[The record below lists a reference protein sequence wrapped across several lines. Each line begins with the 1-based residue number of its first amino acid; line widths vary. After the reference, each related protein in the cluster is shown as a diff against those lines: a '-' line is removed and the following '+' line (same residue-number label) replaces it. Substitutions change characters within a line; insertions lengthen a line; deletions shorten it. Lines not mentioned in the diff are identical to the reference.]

1 MKTFVGGEGCSRLG
15 LMVACLAMGFPAAM
29 LAQQAPDPAVAEQLQ
44 LGREAR
50 LAGKYKD
57 ALDAFKRCIKLTK
70 DSFADCQM
78 GLASTYLQMGYPEN
92 SVASSDKALA
102 LAHDDMTKAVSHVLK
117 GNALLLLDV
126 GDKKSFEKAESE
138 YRAATQL
145 EPGVAAFHL
154 NLAVSLIKQVR
165 DDEAKEEIAK
175 CLTLHPEAGVAE
187 HARVLMEHPRWGR
200 EVRAPEFR
208 LTTLQGQDLSLKQLN
223 GKVVVLDFWATWCP
237 PCRAS
242 VGELKELTKKY
253 SSDQVVLISVSVDED
268 EKAWLD
274 FTGKKSM
281 TWPQYRDVD
290 RHMVKAFEVNSF
302 PTYLVI
308 DGEGSI
314 KQRIAGLNPQESV
327 VYRLKT
333 SLDELPQLKK

>member
-1 MKTFVGGEGCSRLG
+1 
-15 LMVACLAMGFPAAM
+15 
-29 LAQQAPDPAVAEQLQ
+29 
-44 LGREAR
+44 
-50 LAGKYKD
+50 
-57 ALDAFKRCIKLTK
+57 
-70 DSFADCQM
+70 M
-78 GLASTYLQMGYPEN
+78 GLASTYLQMGEPEK
-92 SVASSDKALA
+92 SVASSDKAVA
-102 LAHDDMTKAVSHVLK
+102 LAHDDMTKAVSHVLM
-117 GNALLLLDV
+117 GNALLVLV
-126 GDKKSFEKAESE
+126 GDKKRFEQAERE
-138 YRAATQL
+138 YRTATQL
-145 EPGVAAFHL
+145 QPGVATFHL

-187 HARVLMEHPRWGR
+187 HARALMEHPQWGR
-200 EVRAPEFR
+200 EVRAPEFK

-242 VGELKELTKKY
+242 VGDLKELTKKY
-253 SSDQVVLISVSVDED
+253 SPDQVVLISVSVDDD

-274 FTGKKSM
+274 FTSKKSM

-308 DGEGSI
+308 DGEGAI
-314 KQRIAGLNPQESV
+314 KQRIAGLNRQESV

-333 SLDELPQLKK
+333 SLAELPQLKK